1 MRAIKRSAKIGA
13 AEIRA
18 SVLVE
23 LLEKLDGSG
32 WLVER
37 IRTKPMAVRA
47 TEMLPLLKGT
57 KFMNIGEFG
66 RTVHAE
72 MASLMDA
79 ARRGVSVDN
88 LTIYVT
94 TFPCHNCAKH
104 LIAAGIR
111 KVVYLEPYPK
121 SRADYLHSEEIELDP
136 LGEVRDD
143 RVAFVA
149 FSGVSP
155 RQYQQLFAMAARG
168 AKKGYPLKEWNSK
181 RMTLLPRYVARNAH
195 HAYLVAERE
204 EAEKLPEAAFKWD
217 KKVVCP

>member
-1 MRAIKRSAKIGA
+1 MKPRYEAAASIGPTPLPMRAIKRSAKIGA

-121 SRADYLHSEEIELDP
+121 SR
-136 LGEVRDD
+136 
-143 RVAFVA
+143 
-149 FSGVSP
+149 
-155 RQYQQLFAMAARG
+155 
-168 AKKGYPLKEWNSK
+168 
-181 RMTLLPRYVARNAH
+181 
-195 HAYLVAERE
+195 
-204 EAEKLPEAAFKWD
+204 
-217 KKVVCP
+217 